1 MAESFDDMRPYS
13 DAEMVS
19 AVSRFVETPE
29 FVKLAGFMFFSTR

>member
-19 AVSRFVETPE
+19 AVSRFVETLVE
-29 FVKLAGFMFFSTR
+29 